1 MIAKSQQ
8 TISESVASE
17 IRRNFFTKTFETE
30 LSIMS
35 SHNETS
41 VEANDI
47 AADKEVESFNGH
59 CISLKLSLLGQIW
72 LHIQSDG
79 LAQEFSN
86 IEESCPQFEF
96 FDKKGLEFVE
106 FFWHLSFRKNVKKA

>member
-8 TISESVASE
+8 TISENVASE

-30 LSIMS
+30 LCIIS

-47 AADKEVESFNGH
+47 AADKEVESLDGH
-59 CISLKLSLLGQIW
+59 CVSLKLSLLGQIW

-79 LAQEFSN
+79 LAQEFSKWLVG
-86 IEESCPQFEF
+86 EF
-96 FDKKGLEFVE
+96 TAILYSLLCKLI
-106 FFWHLSFRKNVKKA
+106 

>member
-1 MIAKSQQ
+1 MIAKSQH
-8 TISESVASE
+8 TIAESVASE

-30 LSIMS
+30 LCIIPA
-35 SHNETS
+35 HNETS

-59 CISLKLSLLGQIW
+59 CLSLKLSLLGQIW

-79 LAQEFSN
+79 LAQEFSKWLVGEYKKIFHRLHLHEVN
-86 IEESCPQFEF
+86 IYSCRYAL
-96 FDKKGLEFVE
+96 K
-106 FFWHLSFRKNVKKA
+106 